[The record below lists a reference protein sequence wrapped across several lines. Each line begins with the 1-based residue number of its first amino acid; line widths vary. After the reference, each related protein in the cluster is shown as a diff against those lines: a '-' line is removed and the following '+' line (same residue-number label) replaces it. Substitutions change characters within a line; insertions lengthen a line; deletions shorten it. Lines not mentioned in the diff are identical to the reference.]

1 MLHGFMEKW
10 GIYWEYGIK
19 SFSSPQVKLLNK
31 LAAARTLD
39 SSIGSKVLTD
49 LVEGLEEA
57 AVTVEIRLKIDQ
69 NHADLK
75 GGSFRDY
82 GEAVLRHLEN
92 AIGKDP
98 NLHKAPK
105 NYEGVRVSGHG
116 GWFLLRLS
124 LHDPVLP
131 LNIEAPSKDDA
142 IKLGL
147 AVLTAVSEFS
157 ALDVTALNKFL
168 QQ

>member
-1 MLHGFMEKW
+1 
-10 GIYWEYGIK
+10 
-19 SFSSPQVKLLNK
+19 LNPNV
-31 LAAARTLD
+31 
-39 SSIGSKVLTD
+39 GSKVLTD

-57 AVTVEIRLKIDQ
+57 SVTVEIRLKIDQ

-82 GEAVLRHLEN
+82 GEAVLKHLEN
-92 AIGKDP
+92 AISKDEY
-98 NLHKAPK
+98 LCKAPK
-105 NYEGVRVSGHG
+105 NYEGVRVSGYG

-147 AVLTAVSEFS
+147 AVLTAVSEFP
-157 ALDVTALNKFL
+157 ALDITALNKFL